1 LPSSNLRGN
10 NKKLLRVFDKK
21 RRKQQQ
27 KKKNFEERTQKEEKK
42 EEQKERKTEGG
53 LSISPWLSTVVR
65 ALLINQQKLIFF
77 AFIVKILFVFCYHNV
92 WESGLSF
99 QILQGMASRL
109 HRVLQQLVGPPP
121 PALFPSPVQTTTS
134 HQIQSGKTNQYY
146 VIVRSNQVKQIN
158 TT

>member
-27 KKKNFEERTQKEEKK
+27 KKKTLKREQKEEKK

-77 AFIVKILFVFCYHNV
+77 AFIVKTF
-92 WESGLSF
+92 
-99 QILQGMASRL
+99 
-109 HRVLQQLVGPPP
+109 
-121 PALFPSPVQTTTS
+121 FPNITRNGIPTTS
-134 HQIQSGKTNQYY
+134 
-146 VIVRSNQVKQIN
+146 RP
-158 TT
+158 TTACRTATSSTFSITRPDDNISPDPIR

>member
-1 LPSSNLRGN
+1 LIIKDGN
-10 NKKLLRVFDKK
+10 NNT
-21 RRKQQQ
+21 
-27 KKKNFEERTQKEEKK
+27 KKKTLKREQKEEKK

-77 AFIVKILFVFCYHNV
+77 AFIVKTLFVFCYHNV